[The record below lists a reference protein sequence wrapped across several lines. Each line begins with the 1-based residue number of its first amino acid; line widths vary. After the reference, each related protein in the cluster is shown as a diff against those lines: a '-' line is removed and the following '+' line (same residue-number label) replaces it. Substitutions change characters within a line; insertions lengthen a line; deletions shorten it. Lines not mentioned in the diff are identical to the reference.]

1 MTKLEAVLLKVELRA
16 KQEVLL
22 NVRKQFKFRSSHT
35 ACEYVVKEMEKIT
48 LEITKLNKHIKNN
61 P

>member
-1 MTKLEAVLLKVELRA
+1 MNKLETVLLKVELKA

-22 NVRKQFKFRSSHT
+22 NVRKHFKFRSSHA
-35 ACEYVVKEMEKIT
+35 ACDYVVKEMEKVNLDI
-48 LEITKLNKHIKNN
+48 IKLNEHIKSN

>member
-1 MTKLEAVLLKVELRA
+1 MNKLETVLLKVELKA

-22 NVRKQFKFRSSHT
+22 NVRKNFKFRISHA
-35 ACEYVVKEMEKIT
+35 ACDYVVKEMEKVN
-48 LEITKLNKHIKNN
+48 LEIIKLNEHIKSN

>member
-1 MTKLEAVLLKVELRA
+1 MNKLEVVLLKVELKA

-22 NVRKQFKFRSSHT
+22 SVRKQFKFKSSHI
-35 ACEYVVKEMEKIT
+35 ACDYVVKEMEKVK
-48 LEITKLNKHIKNN
+48 LEIIKLNKHIKNN

>member
-1 MTKLEAVLLKVELRA
+1 MTKLEAILLKTELNA

-22 NVRKQFKFRSSHT
+22 NVRKHFKYRSSHS
-35 ACEYVVKEMEKIT
+35 ACEYVVKEMEKVD
-48 LEITKLNKHIKNN
+48 LEIQKLNEHIKNN

>member
-1 MTKLEAVLLKVELRA
+1 MNKLEVVLLKVELKA

-22 NVRKQFKFRSSHT
+22 NIRKKFKYRSSHT
-35 ACEYVVKEMEKIT
+35 ACDYVVKEMEKVN
-48 LEITKLNKHIKNN
+48 LEIEKLNEHIKNN